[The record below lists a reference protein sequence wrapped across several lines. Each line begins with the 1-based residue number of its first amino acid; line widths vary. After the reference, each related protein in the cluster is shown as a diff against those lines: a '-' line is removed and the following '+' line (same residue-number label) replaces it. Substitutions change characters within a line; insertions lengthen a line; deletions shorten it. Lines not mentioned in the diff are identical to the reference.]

1 MLRVWFILGQIR
13 LEFYGLYFE
22 GGACSLTEIQLD
34 ERALSKIPAIR
45 LVRRKCSLFI
55 SYKLP
60 LNYRHVNEHTSWI
73 CPNVPRYYLPES
85 DCPDMTFLLNHITVP
100 QLPEILFHPPTH
112 SLSFTYEMM
121 IETKLFAQL
130 ILLSIYSVL
139 YKYGRHPRP
148 INQRKRKNHPK
159 NVFEIN
165 EPFNDDGDPI
175 PRNFHPFWHLTKSCL
190 LLCWG
195 WFPHLRLLH
204 LTDHL
209 HELIIEPDS
218 FNSLCLM

>member
-1 MLRVWFILGQIR
+1 MN
-13 LEFYGLYFE
+13 
-22 GGACSLTEIQLD
+22 
-34 ERALSKIPAIR
+34 LSKCPT
-45 LVRRKCSLFI
+45 VLFTRI
-55 SYKLP
+55 GL
-60 LNYRHVNEHTSWI
+60 SW
-73 CPNVPRYYLPES
+73 LS
-85 DCPDMTFLLNHITVP
+85 FFNHITVP

-112 SLSFTYEMM
+112 SLSFTYELM

-130 ILLSIYSVL
+130 ILLSIYSVLVL

-175 PRNFHPFWHLTKSCL
+175 PRNFHPFWHLTKL

-195 WFPHLRLLH
+195 WFSHLRLLH

-218 FNSLCLM
+218 FMLLTAASFL

>member
-1 MLRVWFILGQIR
+1 M
-13 LEFYGLYFE
+13 EFYDLYFE
-22 GGACSLTEIQLD
+22 GGACSLTKIQLD

-60 LNYRHVNEHTSWI
+60 LNYRHVNEYALHRTRIHHESVQMSHGTI
-73 CPNVPRYYLPES
+73 YPNRIVL
-85 DCPDMTFLLNHITVP
+85 TFLLNHITVP

-130 ILLSIYSVL
+130 ILLSIYSAAVL

-148 INQRKRKNHPK
+148 INQRKRENHPK

-175 PRNFHPFWHLTKSCL
+175 PRNFHPFWHLTKL
-190 LLCWG
+190 LLC
-195 WFPHLRLLH
+195 
-204 LTDHL
+204 
-209 HELIIEPDS
+209 
-218 FNSLCLM
+218 